1 MTLNSALIA
10 DGFRE
15 QNFTAQGGTLTDS
28 EQTEGLQI
36 LQGLVDSFFGSVVG
50 VRPEPW
56 WIPFPNY
63 TAPKNIRWPAKSPN
77 GYDAREV
84 NYPPPNS
91 RVMLRTTTAE
101 TIYLQA
107 QPEDGAMMEFVDA
120 GFEANVTLDGN
131 GMFFET
137 TGANRT
143 VTLTSTIGANT
154 RVPTK
159 RYVFRAD
166 TASWNLMSDLIYAGE
181 MPFPSIFDDYWR
193 TALAIRLAPR
203 FGKTKPET
211 VARYGE
217 MTVFIRNYYAQMRDV
232 VIGDVGNAMQS
243 YEPGVGFG
251 NFNTGAL

>member
-15 QNFTAQGGTLTDS
+15 QNFTAQGGTLTDA
-28 EQTEGLQI
+28 EQTEGLSI
-36 LQGLVDSFFGSVVG
+36 LQGLVDSFFGGVVG
-50 VRPEPW
+50 IRPEPW
-56 WIPFPNY
+56 WLPFPNH
-63 TAPKNIRWPAKSPN
+63 TAPKNIRWPAKEPN
-77 GYDAREV
+77 VYDGREV
-84 NYPPPNS
+84 NYPPPNH
-91 RVMLRTTTAE
+91 RVMLRTTTP
-101 TIYLQA
+101 TTLYLQSMPA
-107 QPEDGAMMEFVDA
+107 DGAMMEFVDA
-120 GFEANVTLDGN
+120 GFTADVTLDGN

-137 TGANRT
+137 TGADRT
-143 VTLTSTIGANT
+143 VTLTSTIGAST

-166 TASWNLMSDLIYAGE
+166 TASWNLMSDLVLAGE

-217 MTVFIRNYYAQMRDV
+217 MVVYIRNYYAQMREV
-232 VIGDVGNAMQS
+232 LIGDVGLTMQN
-243 YEPGVGFG
+243 YGPGTGFG
-251 NFNTGAL
+251 DFNTGAL